1 MGFDV
6 IFVFALIIAAVTL
19 FMTEYIPFE
28 ITALLITSSLM
39 VTGILNINE
48 GLSGLSNQATVTIGS
63 MFIISEGLRRAG
75 ILRAAGAL
83 FIHAG
88 KRSFWLA
95 VVIILLLTG
104 IISGFMN
111 NTAAV
116 LFAPI
121 AIYTA
126 LEMGVNP
133 RTFIFTVTFA
143 ASLNFLTPVSY
154 PTNAL
159 VYNPGRYK
167 FLDYTRAG
175 APLSIIFW
183 MLGSLLIPVIWPL

>member
-1 MGFDV
+1 MGFDL

-39 VTGILNINE
+39 VTGILSINE
-48 GLSGLSNQATVTIGS
+48 GLSGLSNQATVTIGC

-88 KRSFWLA
+88 KRRF
-95 VVIILLLTG
+95 
-104 IISGFMN
+104 
-111 NTAAV
+111 
-116 LFAPI
+116 
-121 AIYTA
+121 
-126 LEMGVNP
+126 
-133 RTFIFTVTFA
+133 R
-143 ASLNFLTPVSY
+143 
-154 PTNAL
+154 L
-159 VYNPGRYK
+159 V
-167 FLDYTRAG
+167 
-175 APLSIIFW
+175 PLSIIFW